1 MLIQKKSVRVDLYQK
16 IVDGILEL
24 GPRDISG
31 VSRLTNIP
39 YNKAITGYKRMR
51 KKLGLKI
58 RAAPNTAVLG
68 LRYVGFEVTPHRD
81 YKEVAFTAL
90 KSIASL
96 NYLGVNANAP
106 QNVFGV
112 LYVPRSSN
120 GDEYLNIFDLL
131 IERGFLTGYSITKFN
146 LSGRYS
152 VRSDYIDWRTGEYVF
167 DWSSLTPREPEPDS
181 FDASEK
187 PMADKIDLLLLKE
200 LEFDATRS
208 LREISSAI
216 ENKHGFKISDRL
228 LLYHY
233 SNHLVAHKM
242 FTRYRVFLP
251 LEDKLGV
258 YLHAKVDSNNKD
270 EYLDSV
276 RRIPYLDRELLSDD
290 GDCWSDHYLP
300 PSDYGN
306 FLFYV
311 QTRLLP
317 LAREI
322 KIITAHPKS
331 LTSFTI
337 PYELFD
343 EENCEWK
350 HDSTLDTERVI
361 AKAKE
366 LREKPTSTLRAEWV
380 RPSHT

>member
-1 MLIQKKSVRVDLYQK
+1 MLIQKKNVRGDLYRK

-24 GPRDISG
+24 GSRDISG

-39 YNKAITGYKRMR
+39 YNKAITGYKRIR
-51 KKLGLKI
+51 RKLGLKI
-58 RAAPNTAVLG
+58 RASPNTAVLG

-81 YKEVAFTAL
+81 YKGVAFTAL
-90 KSIASL
+90 KSVSSL

-106 QNVFGV
+106 QNIFGV
-112 LYVPRSSN
+112 LYAPRSSN

-131 IERGFLTGYSITKFN
+131 VEMGFLTGYSITKFN
-146 LSGRYS
+146 LSERYS
-152 VRSDYIDWRTGEYVF
+152 VRPDYIDWRTGGYVF
-167 DWSSLTPREPEPDS
+167 DWNSLVPRKPEPDS
-181 FDASEK
+181 FDAAEK

-208 LREISSAI
+208 FPEISAAL
-216 ENKHGFKISDRL
+216 ENKHGVKISDRL

-242 FTRYRVFLP
+242 FTRYRVFLS

-258 YLHAKVDSNNKD
+258 YLHAKVDSNNRD

-276 RRIPYLDRELLSDD
+276 RSIPYLDRELLSDD

-306 FLFYV
+306 FILYV

-317 LAREI
+317 LAREL

-343 EENCEWK
+343 EESGEWR
-350 HDSTLDTERVI
+350 HDPALDAERVI

-366 LREKPTSTLRAEWV
+366 LRGKPTSTLKPEWV
-380 RPSHT
+380 RSSRT